1 MHFVMVSWIRYN
13 QFLDC
18 AIEALEKLVSVTE
31 SIQADLDPEEENVKS
46 DTVGLDVDEAEEEAA
61 RQLRETAAA
70 EAKSSQGI
78 SPCLETKR

>member
-1 MHFVMVSWIRYN
+1 MVVWIRYN

-61 RQLRETAAA
+61 RQRREAAASA

-78 SPCLETKR
+78 SPCMETKC